1 MDLSAITSLI
11 SSVGFPIFVSLI
23 LFYYIAKEQEKL
35 RETLNNLIQTLKD
48 NTNTTNN
55 LVLEVRE
62 LQDKIGVENHEGKI

>member
-1 MDLSAITSLI
+1 MDLGSITSLI

-35 RETLNNLIQTLKD
+35 REALTDLIQTLRD

-55 LVLEVRE
+55 LVSEVKE
-62 LQDKIGVENHEGKI
+62 LQNKIGVDNNEGKV

>member
-1 MDLSAITSLI
+1 MDLSTITSLI

-35 RETLNNLIQTLKD
+35 RETLTDLIQTLRD

-55 LVLEVRE
+55 LVSEVKE
-62 LQDKIGVENHEGKI
+62 LQNKIGVDNNEGKV